1 MIADG
6 AEIRVQGFWHGSA
19 EGIGFWLE
27 SYAKELW
34 TSELH
39 HVFALDTLS
48 GGYLGYVSDV
58 SGSLCLVTISYL
70 DIYDS
75 WTDKLL
81 WLDGYI

>member
-1 MIADG
+1 MFTLKVHVSG
-6 AEIRVQGFWHGSA
+6 TF
-19 EGIGFWLE
+19 
-27 SYAKELW
+27 
-34 TSELH
+34 H

-75 WTDKLL
+75 WTAKLL